1 MLNQKAKYEDSG
13 EGGDVCLP
21 LAPGVLSFATVCSFG
36 VAYQLACFA
45 CTVMGV
51 SGVLIFSNPLFLVI
65 CAVHCCTLLSVC
77 LCYASANRGGMS
89 GEYSRRESLVRDFP
103 PDIVLS
109 IE

>member
-1 MLNQKAKYEDSG
+1 MFIWA
-13 EGGDVCLP
+13 LP
-21 LAPGVLSFATVCSFG
+21 AHVFSRADYCSMM
-36 VAYQLACFA
+36 C
-45 CTVMGV
+45 V
-51 SGVLIFSNPLFLVI
+51 SDILIFSEPSFLVI
-65 CAVHCCTLLSVC
+65 WAVHCCPLLSVC